1 MFMRFPISQRQ
12 IFSILLGVL
21 LFVAP
26 YMVVDMSFAAEI
38 KYIDKILE
46 RGYLKV
52 GLPPYTTPPFYFNE
66 DNGELAGYDVEIVTN
81 FADFLGVDVQFD
93 RDSKSFND
101 LVRRSGANDFDMAIG
116 KLGTTYKRMSDAH
129 PHEYMNFRHAILAN
143 RKTIANLQGNTPDS
157 QFARVL
163 LDSNISLGFIG
174 RSAYDTYAN
183 ALFPNA
189 NKIGYDD
196 WKKCKEALFAGE
208 VDGIYRDATEIK
220 KIVYQE
226 PTLSLDFV
234 PVLFEDIVDQKSI
247 YLSTEADI
255 DMASILNYYLAKEVS
270 IKDDTEII
278 EEFPE
283 FYKPNTE
290 LSTQPS

>member
-1 MFMRFPISQRQ
+1 MSFSRPKQLFLGIVLG
-12 IFSILLGVL
+12 IFVL
-21 LFVAP
+21 LVP
-26 YMVVDMSFAAEI
+26 YFFADISFAAEI
-38 KYIDKILE
+38 KYIEKILD

-66 DNGELAGYDVEIVTN
+66 DNGDLAGYDVEIVKN
-81 FADFLGVDVQFD
+81 FAEFLGVDVQFD
-93 RDSKSFND
+93 RESTSFND

-129 PHEYMNFRHAILAN
+129 PHEYMNFRHSILAN
-143 RKTIANLQGNTPDS
+143 RKQIANLQGNIPDD

-163 LDSNISLGFIG
+163 LNSNISLGFIA
-174 RSAYDTYAN
+174 RSAYETYAN

-196 WKKCKEALFAGE
+196 WAKCKEALYAGE

-226 PTLSLDFV
+226 PTLSLDYV
-234 PVLFEDIVDQKSI
+234 PVLFDDIVDQKSI

-255 DMASILNYYLAKEVS
+255 DMASILNYYLAKEIS
-270 IKDDTEII
+270 IKDDQEII

-283 FYKPNTE
+283 FYKPSSD
-290 LSTQPS
+290 LSTQKS

>member
-1 MFMRFPISQRQ
+1 MR
-12 IFSILLGVL
+12 
-21 LFVAP
+21 
-26 YMVVDMSFAAEI
+26 
-38 KYIDKILE
+38 
-46 RGYLKV
+46 
-52 GLPPYTTPPFYFNE
+52 
-66 DNGELAGYDVEIVTN
+66 
-81 FADFLGVDVQFD
+81 
-93 RDSKSFND
+93 
-101 LVRRSGANDFDMAIG
+101 
-116 KLGTTYKRMSDAH
+116 
-129 PHEYMNFRHAILAN
+129 
-143 RKTIANLQGNTPDS
+143 IAKQSNLQGNTPDS

-189 NKIGYDD
+189 KKIGYDD

-247 YLSTEADI
+247 YLSTEAEDWH
-255 DMASILNYYLAKEVS
+255 ILNYYLAKEVS

>member
-1 MFMRFPISQRQ
+1 MRFPIPQRQ

-21 LFVAP
+21 LFVTP
-26 YMVVDMSFAAEI
+26 YMFVDMAFAAEI

-46 RGYLKV
+46 RGYLKI

-66 DNGELAGYDVEIVTN
+66 DNGDLAGYDVEIVKN

-143 RKTIANLQGNTPDS
+143 RKAIANLQGNTPDS

-183 ALFPNA
+183 SLFPNA

-196 WKKCKEALFAGE
+196 WTKCKEALFAGE

-255 DMASILNYYLAKEVS
+255 DMASILNYYLAKEVT

-283 FYKPNTE
+283 FYKPNKE
-290 LSTQPS
+290 LSTQSS